1 MAGSGKR
8 SFFRELLCTSREEND
23 TQDFAQFMKLC
34 RTRGLQIPFFNFR
47 ARLLWN
53 ERMHGAR
60 IRSFFLPEG
69 LERSNL
75 RAAED
80 ANTTNV
86 ARHALYGCTF
96 ELFFFDIF
104 RLPCIC
110 CGCISVSEAQSGT
123 GSTEHCPGSLY
134 RHIFFGISTPPTC
147 FRVSCSQLS
156 EQWHPR
162 EMHSRQRTLPGTTV
176 SPVHGLYPKLNKH
189 FLSFMPGTL
198 LVSSFACDFFKMT

>member
-8 SFFRELLCTSREEND
+8 FFRELLCTSREEND

-86 ARHALYGCTF
+86 ARQMRYTDARSNCFLT
-96 ELFFFDIF
+96 FFDCLAYVACVFLCLKHRVEHDPQSIV
-104 RLPCIC
+104 LVHCID
-110 CGCISVSEAQSGT
+110 
-123 GSTEHCPGSLY
+123 
-134 RHIFFGISTPPTC
+134 IFFLAFQRSPTC

-176 SPVHGLYPKLNKH
+176 NPVHGLYTKLNKH
-189 FLSFMPGTL
+189 FLSFMPDTL

>member
-1 MAGSGKR
+1 MEHAYVV
-8 SFFRELLCTSREEND
+8 
-23 TQDFAQFMKLC
+23 
-34 RTRGLQIPFFNFR
+34 
-47 ARLLWN
+47 
-53 ERMHGAR
+53 
-60 IRSFFLPEG
+60 FFLREG

-80 ANTTNV
+80 ASTINV

-96 ELFFFDIF
+96 ELFFLTFFDCLAYVAGVFLCLKHRVEQDPPNIVLVHCIDIF
-104 RLPCIC
+104 ILAFQR
-110 CGCISVSEAQSGT
+110 S
-123 GSTEHCPGSLY
+123 
-134 RHIFFGISTPPTC
+134 PTC

-176 SPVHGLYPKLNKH
+176 NPVHGLYPKLNKH